1 MAENPSEAS
10 VSGWGRVKTWV
21 ATPELRVRLGIRVVL
36 VLAMVLFVYYVSTAP
51 YFFSVTNATNIGAR
65 TAPDIILA
73 VGQTLVIISAGIDLS
88 VGAILAF
95 SGSLASVAY
104 CYWGVPVWPAILLG
118 LIAGALLGFINGVI
132 ITKGRI
138 PDFIATLGMMVTAR
152 GVALILTGGLPVP
165 SHLTAITLKAYLPQ
179 EIIWMGSGSILGFPI
194 GALIALFIVFAG
206 WVVLTRTGFGR
217 ALFAVGGNREA
228 ARVSGI
234 NVDRTKI
241 LVYTLSGLL
250 AALAGLVLVG
260 RMNSANAL
268 MGDGTELQSISAV
281 VIGGTN
287 LFGGEGGVLG
297 SLFGALIMGILR
309 NVLNLHNLQ
318 DFAQRVVMGLLI
330 IGVVLFDQLRR
341 RYGA

>member
-1 MAENPSEAS
+1 
-10 VSGWGRVKTWV
+10 VF
-21 ATPELRVRLGIRVVL
+21 VVI
-36 VLAMVLFVYYVSTAP
+36 LFVYYVSTAP
-51 YFFSVTNATNIGAR
+51 RFFSVTNATNVGAR
-65 TAPDIILA
+65 TAADIIMA

-88 VGAILAF
+88 VGAIVAF

-104 CYWGVPVWPAILLG
+104 CYYGVPVWPAILLG
-118 LIAGALLGFINGVI
+118 LAAGALLGCINGLI

-152 GVALILTGGLPVP
+152 GLGLILTGGLPVP
-165 SHLTAITLKAYLPQ
+165 SHLTAITLKAYLPE
-179 EIIWMGSGSILGFPI
+179 EIIWMGSGNVLGFPAGSI
-194 GALIALFIVFAG
+194 IALLVVAAG
-206 WVVLTRTGFGR
+206 WVILKHTGFGR

-241 LVYTLSGLL
+241 MVYTLAGLL
-250 AALAGLVLVG
+250 AAIAGLVLVG

-268 MGDGTELQSISAV
+268 MADGAELQSISAV

-287 LFGGEGGVLG
+287 LFGGEGGVIG

-309 NVLNLHNLQ
+309 NVLNLHNMQ

>member
-1 MAENPSEAS
+1 MAENPSGAS
-10 VSGWGRVKTWV
+10 VSGLGRVKTWV
-21 ATPELRVRLGIRVVL
+21 ATPELRVRLGIRAVL
-36 VLAMVLFVYYVSTAP
+36 VFAAILFVYYVSTAP
-51 YFFSVTNATNIGAR
+51 RFFSVTNATNVGAR
-65 TAPDIILA
+65 TAADIIMA

-88 VGAILAF
+88 VGAVVAF
-95 SGSLASVAY
+95 SGSLAAVAY
-104 CYWGVPVWPAILLG
+104 CYYGVPVWPAILLG
-118 LIAGALLGFINGVI
+118 LAAGALLGYINGLI

-152 GVALILTGGLPVP
+152 GLGLILTGGLPVP
-165 SHLTAITLKAYLPQ
+165 SHLTAITLKAYLPK
-179 EIIWMGSGSILGFPI
+179 EIIWMGSGHVLGFPA
-194 GALIALFIVFAG
+194 GTLIALLVVVAG
-206 WVVLTRTGFGR
+206 WVILMHTGFGR

-234 NVDRTKI
+234 HVDRTKI
-241 LVYTLSGLL
+241 MVYTLAGLL
-250 AALAGLVLVG
+250 AAIAGLVLVG

-268 MGDGTELQSISAV
+268 MADGAELQSISAV

-287 LFGGEGGVLG
+287 LFGGEGGVIG

-309 NVLNLHNLQ
+309 NVLNLHNMQ

>member
-1 MAENPSEAS
+1 MAEDPSGAS
-10 VSGWGRVKTWV
+10 VSGLGRVKTWI
-21 ATPELRVRLGIRVVL
+21 ATPELRVRLGIRAIL
-36 VLAMVLFVYYVSTAP
+36 VFAVILFVYYVSTAP
-51 YFFSVTNATNIGAR
+51 RFFSVTNATNVGAR
-65 TAPDIILA
+65 TAADIIMA

-88 VGAILAF
+88 VGAVVAF
-95 SGSLASVAY
+95 SGSLAAVAY
-104 CYWGVPVWPAILLG
+104 CYYGVPVWPAILLG
-118 LIAGALLGFINGVI
+118 LAAGALLGCINGLI

-152 GVALILTGGLPVP
+152 GLGLILTGGLPVP
-165 SHLTAITLKAYLPQ
+165 SHLTAITLKAYLPE
-179 EIIWMGSGSILGFPI
+179 EIIWMGSGHVLGFPA
-194 GALIALFIVFAG
+194 GTLIALLVVVAG
-206 WVVLTRTGFGR
+206 WVILMHTGFGR

-234 NVDRTKI
+234 HVDRTKI
-241 LVYTLSGLL
+241 LVYTLAGLL
-250 AALAGLVLVG
+250 AAIAGLVLVG

-268 MGDGTELQSISAV
+268 MADGAELQSISAV

-287 LFGGEGGVLG
+287 LFGGEGGVIG
-297 SLFGALIMGILR
+297 SLFGALIMGILG
-309 NVLNLHNLQ
+309 NVLNLHNMQ

>member
-1 MAENPSEAS
+1 MAQNPSGSS
-10 VSGWGRVKTWV
+10 VSGLGRIRTWV
-21 ATPELRVRLGIRVVL
+21 ATPELRVRLGIRAIL
-36 VLAMVLFVYYVSTAP
+36 VFAVILFVYYVSTAP
-51 YFFSVTNATNIGAR
+51 RFFSVINASNVGAR
-65 TAPDIILA
+65 TAPDIIMA

-88 VGAILAF
+88 VGAVVAF

-118 LIAGALLGFINGVI
+118 LAAGALLGCINGLI
-132 ITKGRI
+132 ITKGGI

-152 GVALILTGGLPVP
+152 GLGLILTGGLPVP
-165 SHLTAITLKAYLPQ
+165 SHLTAITLKAYLPD
-179 EIIWMGSGSILGFPI
+179 EIIWMGSGNILGFPA
-194 GALIALFIVFAG
+194 GSLIALLVVVAG
-206 WVVLTRTGFGR
+206 WVILMHTGFGR

-234 NVDRTKI
+234 NVDRTKVM
-241 LVYTLSGLL
+241 VYSLAGLL
-250 AALAGLVLVG
+250 AAIAGLVLVG

-268 MGDGTELQSISAV
+268 MADGAELQSISAV

-287 LFGGEGGVLG
+287 LFGGEGGVIG
-297 SLFGALIMGILR
+297 SLIGALIMGILR
-309 NVLNLHNLQ
+309 NVLNLHNMQ

>member
-1 MAENPSEAS
+1 MAENPSGSSAS
-10 VSGWGRVKTWV
+10 VLGRVKTWV
-21 ATPELRVRLGIRVVL
+21 DTPEERVRLGIRAVL
-36 VLAMVLFVYYVSTAP
+36 VFVVILFVYYVSTAP
-51 YFFSVTNATNIGAR
+51 RFFSVTNATNVGAR
-65 TAPDIILA
+65 TAADIIMA

-88 VGAILAF
+88 VGAIVAF

-104 CYWGVPVWPAILLG
+104 CYYGVPVWPAILLG
-118 LIAGALLGFINGVI
+118 LAAGALLGCINGLI

-152 GVALILTGGLPVP
+152 GLGLILTGGLPVP
-165 SHLTAITLKAYLPQ
+165 SHLTAITLKAYLPE
-179 EIIWMGSGSILGFPI
+179 EIIWMGSGNVLGFPAGSI
-194 GALIALFIVFAG
+194 IALLVVAAG
-206 WVVLTRTGFGR
+206 WVILKHTGFGR

-241 LVYTLSGLL
+241 MVYTLAGLL
-250 AALAGLVLVG
+250 AAIAGLVLVG

-268 MGDGTELQSISAV
+268 MADGAELQSISAV
-281 VIGGTN
+281 VIGGTD
-287 LFGGEGGVLG
+287 LFGGEGGVIG

-309 NVLNLHNLQ
+309 NVLNLHNMQ

>member
-1 MAENPSEAS
+1 MAENPSGSSAS
-10 VSGWGRVKTWV
+10 GLGRVKTWV
-21 ATPELRVRLGIRVVL
+21 ATPEERVRLGIRAVL
-36 VLAMVLFVYYVSTAP
+36 VFAVLLFVYYVSTAP
-51 YFFSVTNATNIGAR
+51 RFFSVTNASNVGAR
-65 TAPDIILA
+65 TAPDIIMA

-88 VGAILAF
+88 VGAVVAF

-104 CYWGVPVWPAILLG
+104 CYYGVPVWPAILLG
-118 LIAGALLGFINGVI
+118 LAAGALLGCINGLI

-152 GVALILTGGLPVP
+152 GLGLILTGGLPVP
-165 SHLTAITLKAYLPQ
+165 SHLTAITLKAYLPE
-179 EIIWMGSGSILGFPI
+179 EIIWMGSGDILGFPA
-194 GALIALFIVFAG
+194 GSLIALLVVAAG
-206 WVVLTRTGFGR
+206 WVILMHTGFGR

-241 LVYTLSGLL
+241 MVYTLAGLL
-250 AALAGLVLVG
+250 AAIAGLVLVG

-268 MGDGTELQSISAV
+268 MADGAELQSISAV

-287 LFGGEGGVLG
+287 LFGGEGGVIG

-309 NVLNLHNLQ
+309 NVLNLHNMQ

>member
-1 MAENPSEAS
+1 MAENPSGSSAS
-10 VSGWGRVKTWV
+10 VLGRVKTWV
-21 ATPELRVRLGIRVVL
+21 DTPEERVRLGIRAVL
-36 VLAMVLFVYYVSTAP
+36 VFAVILFVYYVSTAP
-51 YFFSVTNATNIGAR
+51 RFFSVTNATNVGAR
-65 TAPDIILA
+65 TAPDIIMA

-88 VGAILAF
+88 VGAVVAF

-104 CYWGVPVWPAILLG
+104 CYYGVPVWPAILLG
-118 LIAGALLGFINGVI
+118 LAAGALLGCINGLI

-152 GVALILTGGLPVP
+152 GLGLILTGGLPVP
-165 SHLTAITLKAYLPQ
+165 SHLTAITLKAYLPE
-179 EIIWMGSGSILGFPI
+179 EIIWMGSGNVLGFPAGSI
-194 GALIALFIVFAG
+194 IALLVVAAG
-206 WVVLTRTGFGR
+206 WVILMHTGFGR

-241 LVYTLSGLL
+241 MVYTLAGLL
-250 AALAGLVLVG
+250 AAIAGLVLVG

-268 MGDGTELQSISAV
+268 MADGAELQSISAV

-287 LFGGEGGVLG
+287 LFGGEGGVIG
-297 SLFGALIMGILR
+297 SLFGALIMGILG
-309 NVLNLHNLQ
+309 NVLNLHNMQ

>member
-1 MAENPSEAS
+1 MAENPSGSS
-10 VSGWGRVKTWV
+10 VSGLGRLKTWV
-21 ATPELRVRLGIRVVL
+21 ATPELRVRLGIRAVL
-36 VLAMVLFVYYVSTAP
+36 VFAVLLFVNYVRTAP
-51 YFFSVTNATNIGAR
+51 RFFSVTNATNLGAR
-65 TAPDIILA
+65 TAPDIIMA

-88 VGAILAF
+88 VGAVVAF
-95 SGSLASVAY
+95 SGSVASVFY
-104 CYWGVPVWPAILLG
+104 CYFGWPVWPAILLG
-118 LIAGALLGFINGVI
+118 LAAGAGLGFINGLI

-165 SHLTAITLKAYLPQ
+165 SHLTAITLKAYLPE
-179 EIIWMGSGSILGFPI
+179 EIIWMGSGNVLGFPA
-194 GALIALFIVFAG
+194 GALIALLVVVAG
-206 WVVLTRTGFGR
+206 WVILMHTGFGR
-217 ALFAVGGNREA
+217 SLFAVGGNREA

-241 LVYTLSGLL
+241 MVYTVAGLL
-250 AALAGLVLVG
+250 AAIAGLVLVG

-268 MGDGTELQSISAV
+268 MADGAELQSISAV

-287 LFGGEGGVLG
+287 LFGGEGGVIG

-309 NVLNLHNLQ
+309 NVLNLHNMQ

>member
-1 MAENPSEAS
+1 MAEDPSGAS
-10 VSGWGRVKTWV
+10 VSGLGRVKTWI
-21 ATPELRVRLGIRVVL
+21 ATPEERVRLGIRAVL
-36 VLAMVLFVYYVSTAP
+36 VFAVILFVYYVSTAP
-51 YFFSVTNATNIGAR
+51 RFFSVTNATNVGAR
-65 TAPDIILA
+65 TAADIIMA

-88 VGAILAF
+88 VGAVVAF
-95 SGSLASVAY
+95 SGSLAAVAY
-104 CYWGVPVWPAILLG
+104 CYYGVPVWPAILLG
-118 LIAGALLGFINGVI
+118 LAAGALLGCINGLI

-152 GVALILTGGLPVP
+152 GLGLILTGGLPVP
-165 SHLTAITLKAYLPQ
+165 SHLTAITLKAYLPE
-179 EIIWMGSGSILGFPI
+179 EIIWMGSGHVLGFPA
-194 GALIALFIVFAG
+194 GTLIALLVVIAG
-206 WVVLTRTGFGR
+206 WVILMHTGFGR

-241 LVYTLSGLL
+241 MVYTLAGLL
-250 AALAGLVLVG
+250 AAIAGLVLVG

-268 MGDGTELQSISAV
+268 MADGAELQSISAV

-287 LFGGEGGVLG
+287 LFGGEGGVIG

-309 NVLNLHNLQ
+309 NVLNLHNMQ

>member
-1 MAENPSEAS
+1 MAEDPSGAS
-10 VSGWGRVKTWV
+10 VSGLGRVKTWV
-21 ATPELRVRLGIRVVL
+21 TTPEERVRLGIRAVL
-36 VLAMVLFVYYVSTAP
+36 VFAVILFVYYVSTAP
-51 YFFSVTNATNIGAR
+51 RFFSVTNATNVGAR
-65 TAPDIILA
+65 TAADIIMA

-88 VGAILAF
+88 VGAVVAF
-95 SGSLASVAY
+95 SGSLAAVAY
-104 CYWGVPVWPAILLG
+104 CYYGVPVWPAILLG
-118 LIAGALLGFINGVI
+118 LAAGALLGCINGLIV
-132 ITKGRI
+132 TKGRI

-152 GVALILTGGLPVP
+152 GLGLILTGGLPVP
-165 SHLTAITLKAYLPQ
+165 SHLTAITLKAYLPE
-179 EIIWMGSGSILGFPI
+179 EIIWMGSGHVLGFPA
-194 GALIALFIVFAG
+194 GTLIALLVVVAG
-206 WVVLTRTGFGR
+206 WVILMHTGFGR

-234 NVDRTKI
+234 HVDRTKI
-241 LVYTLSGLL
+241 LVYTLAGLL
-250 AALAGLVLVG
+250 AAIAGLVLVG

-268 MGDGTELQSISAV
+268 MADGAELQSISAV

-287 LFGGEGGVLG
+287 LFGGEGGVIG

-309 NVLNLHNLQ
+309 NVLNLHNMQ